1 MSATATHQI
10 PPPATEA
17 AGQYP
22 ATDRPRLRDRL
33 TARLRVRKLDL
44 ALAAGAQSDT
54 HAGLALRA
62 QQLTDPGRRR
72 SLADTLRQIV
82 SEAYQPGDVAYLRK
96 PPCRARVIEAGEEL
110 ICLAN
115 ALAQPGPVAVRGIAQ
130 TQLLLS
136 DGTGPLYNPAS
147 RVDLRRHTI
156 SATENLS
163 AAPA

>member
-1 MSATATHQI
+1 MSATATHHI

-33 TARLRVRKLDL
+33 TARVRARKLDL

-54 HAGLALRA
+54 DAGLALRA

-82 SEAYQPGDVAYLRK
+82 SEAYQPGDVPYLRK
-96 PPCRARVIEAGEEL
+96 PPCRARVIEASEEL
-110 ICLAN
+110 IRLAN
-115 ALAQPGPVAVRGIAQ
+115 SLAQPGPVAVRGIAQ

-163 AAPA
+163 AAAA